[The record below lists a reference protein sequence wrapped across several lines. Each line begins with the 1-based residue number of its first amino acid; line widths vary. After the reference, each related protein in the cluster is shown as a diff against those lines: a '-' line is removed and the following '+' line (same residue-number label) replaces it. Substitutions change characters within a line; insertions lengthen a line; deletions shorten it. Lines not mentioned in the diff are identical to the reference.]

1 MPPLSIP
8 PELKKIGVFIKRAEE
23 LDRDKSSPESR
34 VVAFNCRQYAVLQGI
49 PLVKNSAPAKS
60 CLSEILSQLEKE
72 KPAMGTFSTSEHWS
86 ICRKVADRVFDN
98 ADEEDRAGLANK
110 RTAKTF
116 YAAGTFYEIL
126 QQFYDKSDAESKD
139 GDQNWEQRDEEEQRR
154 LYCKWKATE
163 ILNAIKEGREPTPGG
178 YQKNEPDK
186 EETKTEEH
194 VPGSLIE
201 ERDEESSPSNV
212 ELPAAPSMPASD
224 FFAPLPS
231 IDLEKEESE
240 KGIDAADAVESPSY
254 SGIEININGD
264 PEPSAITQ
272 PFVEDVEEDS
282 ADDDIF
288 VPGPPKEAAAKH
300 QNSQKND
307 IDLPPP
313 SYSEYTAS
321 SQSSTRPVSESP
333 QPPPAPSVNTI
344 ASQSTSR
351 AGGVLSS
358 LFGKSSGGKISKE
371 KMSDAVELTKFALAA
386 LQKGDG
392 ELGRERLQQAL
403 DSLK

>member
-1 MPPLSIP
+1 MPPLSVP

-86 ICRKVADRVFDN
+86 ICRKVADRVFDK

-110 RTAKTF
+110 GTAKTF

-126 QQFYDKSDAESKD
+126 QQFYDKSDAENKD

-186 EETKTEEH
+186 EETNIEEG
-194 VPGSLIE
+194 VPGSVIE
-201 ERDEESSPSNV
+201 ESDEKSSPSTV
-212 ELPAAPSMPASD
+212 ELAVAPSMPASD
-224 FFAPLPS
+224 FFASLPP
-231 IDLEKEESE
+231 IDLEKEES
-240 KGIDAADAVESPSY
+240 KNGIDAADAVESPSY

-282 ADDDIF
+282 ADEEIF
-288 VPGPPKEAAAKH
+288 VPGPPKVAAKH
-300 QNSQKND
+300 QHFQEND
-307 IDLPPP
+307 TDLPPP
-313 SYSEYTAS
+313 SYSEYTES
-321 SQSSTRPVSESP
+321 SQSSTRPVSDPP
-333 QPPPAPSVNTI
+333 QPPPAPSVNAI

-351 AGGVLSS
+351 SSGVLSS